1 MRLPGDSALKDK
13 EELPTYKNYLINL
26 TKRLLDTRQIAY
38 DNTIK
43 AKINSKIYYD
53 QKLNDIRFNVG
64 DKVSLLY
71 EKKVN
76 KLTFP
81 YTGPYQIIRNLGKNN
96 FSIMSLSDN
105 SIQDVNAERLKP
117 YIEPSPSEQH

>member
-81 YTGPYQIIRNLGKNN
+81 YTGPYQIIRNLEKKII
-96 FSIMSLSDN
+96 FLLCLYQT
-105 SIQDVNAERLKP
+105 IQYKMLTQKD
-117 YIEPSPSEQH
+117 